1 MCTDAM
7 LETSSL
13 HDFLS
18 VSLLFLLFHLFS
30 SPQLSSSRCEIPPN
44 TGEESRM
51 QLLVSWIIDHP
62 DAVSEEEVKD
72 MCS

>member
-1 MCTDAM
+1 
-7 LETSSL
+7 
-13 HDFLS
+13 
-18 VSLLFLLFHLFS
+18 
-30 SPQLSSSRCEIPPN
+30 
-44 TGEESRM
+44 M